1 MQKTEVTGLKQRNI
15 KMKYEYKTIRIN
27 TLKGIKKAEK
37 LHQSNNWK
45 QVNVGWETI
54 TYERKNK

>member
-1 MQKTEVTGLKQRNI
+1 
-15 KMKYEYKTIRIN
+15 MKYEYKTIRIN

-45 QVNVGWETI
+45 QINVGWETI